1 MDGDEAAKGYALSK
15 RSREP
20 KTSAPRETAVA
31 VVELAS
37 NGLHLKVQVQKI
49 AEEDWLL
56 AVLASTSKSQDSA
69 KMVALGAPSL
79 AEVAHIARRAFVDGV
94 CDERGS
100 PA

>member
-1 MDGDEAAKGYALSK
+1 MSK

-31 VVELAS
+31 VG
-37 NGLHLKVQVQKI
+37 NWLHLKVQVQKI

-56 AVLASTSKSQDSA
+56 AVLASTAKSQDSA
-69 KMVALGAPSL
+69 KMVALGAASL